1 MLLKPH
7 HIEKFHIHFPTFIHW
22 GHRGWS
28 WYTGLRVVEHAVVT
42 IGGILVLGWIAYSLT
57 LAPLSYFPSGSY
69 VTIPKGSSL
78 KEVGEIL
85 EERGVVRNGWTFRQI
100 ARIVGDDRSVPSGVY
115 YFGRKQNM
123 IQVAARVVSGD
134 FETTPVRVMIP
145 EGSTVKDIARI
156 LYDKIPDFNQK
167 AFLAAT
173 EGKEGYLFPDTYFF
187 MPADTTEAVLSVFTN
202 AFHTKLTKLAK
213 QIDAS
218 GHTEEEILTMAS
230 ILEKEANKSA
240 DRQKI
245 AGVLWHRISIGMPLQ
260 VDAVFPYIISKNT
273 FEVTLEDLKIDS
285 PYNTYKYK
293 GLPPGPINNP
303 GLDSITAALNPIKSN
318 YIFFLSDL
326 DGNFHYATTYEQHL
340 ANKKKYLDPY
350 FD

>member
-1 MLLKPH
+1 MLKPH
-7 HIEKFHIHFPTFIHW
+7 HVEKLHFHFPTFMHW
-22 GHRGWS
+22 GLRGWS
-28 WYTGLRVVEHAVVT
+28 WYRGLRVVEHALVT
-42 IGGILVLGWIAYSLT
+42 VGAVLLALWGLYTMT
-57 LAPLSYFPSGSY
+57 LAPVSYFPSGSY
-69 VTIPKGSSL
+69 VSIPKGTSL
-78 KEVGEIL
+78 KEIGEIF
-85 EERGVVRNGWTFRQI
+85 EERGIVRSAWTFRQV
-100 ARIVGDDRSVPSGVY
+100 ARVLGDDRGVPSGVY
-115 YFGRKQNM
+115 YFGHRENLLQ
-123 IQVAARVVSGD
+123 IAVRAVSGD
-134 FETTPVRVMIP
+134 FETTPVRVTIP
-145 EGSTVKDIARI
+145 EGSSTKEIAKI
-156 LYDKIPDFNQK
+156 LLEKIPNFDQR
-167 AFLAAT
+167 AFLRAA

-187 MPADTTEAVLSVFTN
+187 MPSDNTEAILSVFNN

-218 GHTEEEILTMAS
+218 GHTELEILTMAS
-230 ILEKEANKSA
+230 ILEKEANKSV

-245 AGVLWHRISIGMPLQ
+245 AGVLWHRIKIGMPLQ

-273 FEVTLEDLKIDS
+273 FEVTLADLKIDS

-326 DGNFHYATTYEQHL
+326 DGNFHYTTTYEAHL